1 MTYRSERADQAR
13 TKNAR
18 GLLKRVKKCAQKSQK
33 NVVVERAR
41 GSSKSIKCA
50 RKVET
55 CQKMRAKI
63 SENCPAKARA
73 DQARASNA
81 RGRLKRVKKCAQN
94 LRKYPT
100 KPRADQTKPKYA
112 RGRFSVRAT

>member
-18 GLLKRVKKCAQKSQK
+18 GMLKWVKKCAQKSQK

-63 SENCPAKARA
+63 SENCPAKPREEKKMHELRNLTAVLA
-73 DQARASNA
+73 NVISSVDLAMV
-81 RGRLKRVKKCAQN
+81 GKRNK
-94 LRKYPT
+94 
-100 KPRADQTKPKYA
+100 
-112 RGRFSVRAT
+112 